1 MNHPSFVYFCTYLY
15 KANKDGVVPVLLGFR
30 PIPEYVKFNILW
42 IACKERVLFNK
53 RRHRVSSSPCL
64 LSPGLISIHINCA
77 NFYSARK
84 AWVGL
89 WKKNNCLVPAF
100 LQPPVRQTLWEWW
113 WNILVVPDATVPQHL
128 RCWNLEGRAPT
139 SAAVRQVL
147 LGSQV
152 EQNKRAGSCFLV
164 KIGLFCLICFKERN

>member
-89 WKKNNCLVPAF
+89 WKK
-100 LQPPVRQTLWEWW
+100 
-113 WNILVVPDATVPQHL
+113 ITVL
-128 RCWNLEGRAPT
+128 SLLFF
-139 SAAVRQVL
+139 SLL
-147 LGSQV
+147 LG
-152 EQNKRAGSCFLV
+152 KHFGSGDGIFL
-164 KIGLFCLICFKERN
+164 LCLMPLYRSIFAAKTWREELPLLQLWGRFSWVHKLSRTKELEAASSWR